1 MFNFCKERMLN
12 FKNTMSI
19 AFFLGKIIW
28 KSSPILVIV
37 LLVLLSA
44 EGLIV
49 AIQLFATREILNGI
63 KNANPGD
70 TYVFIWGIVYCSTFV
85 IGIFSVSITSWIQK
99 LLGEKSMLTINTTLL
114 EAIEKMPGMRFFEE
128 TKYRDKLETLR
139 DSTSWLPMQIVE
151 STGSV
156 ITGGISLISIII
168 VVGTLSPLLAVIL
181 IVSAIPYVIYANKFT
196 AMEWVYENEFA
207 SNRRKMSYYRD
218 NLLIKNTVQ
227 EVRLFNL
234 GEFFLKQ
241 YKETFDVVFS
251 AYKKIQTKS
260 LIPITLTGL
269 LSGGVAGLGYLWITY
284 KISNASLTIG
294 DIALYLTALFQL
306 NVLLRNVSNEFVE
319 TLELWRMGGDFHDFV
334 KLKPDVQISTNSK
347 FVDLHEMNI
356 EFKNVSFSYPTNNE
370 HKILR
375 NLSFRLNARQST
387 AIVGM
392 NGEGKSTIV
401 KLLCRFYD
409 PNEGEILINNI
420 NIKEIDIQH
429 LRKHI
434 SAIFQSFGKYG
445 LAIDEN
451 IGIGDYE
458 SIENKKQI
466 QEIAKRVGI
475 HEKINSYTD
484 SYKTMVGNEWNG
496 IEFSG
501 GQWQKIALARAFFR
515 NASTL
520 IMDEP
525 TAALDIKSEERLYNQ
540 FYLLTRQK
548 TVLLISHRFSTVKM
562 VDSIIVIKDG
572 EVIEQGSHEALMDKQ
587 GEYAK
592 MYLMQASS
600 FSLEGTVKNEKSQ

>member
-1 MFNFCKERMLN
+1 
-12 FKNTMSI
+12 MSI

-63 KNANPGD
+63 KNANPSD
-70 TYVFIWGIVYCSTFV
+70 TYVYIWGIVYCSTFV

-128 TKYRDKLETLR
+128 IKYRDKLETLR

-181 IVSAIPYVIYANKFT
+181 IVSAIPFVIYANKFT

-218 NLLIKNTVQ
+218 NLLMKNTVQ

-269 LSGGVAGLGYLWITY
+269 LSGGVSGIGYLWVTY

-334 KLKPDVQISTNSK
+334 KLKPDVQISPNSK
-347 FVDLHEMNI
+347 FVDLSEMNI
-356 EFKNVSFSYPTNNE
+356 EFKNVSFSYSTNKE

-409 PNEGEILINNI
+409 PDEGEILINNI
-420 NIKEIDIQH
+420 NIKEIEIQH

-475 HEKINSYTD
+475 HEKINSYSD

-525 TAALDIKSEERLYNQ
+525 TAALDIKSEEQLYNQ

>member
-1 MFNFCKERMLN
+1 MFNFCKKHMLN
-12 FKNTMSI
+12 FKNNMSI

-63 KNANPGD
+63 KNANPSD
-70 TYVFIWGIVYCSTFV
+70 TYVYIWGIVYCSTFV

-128 TKYRDKLETLR
+128 IKYRDKLETLR

-181 IVSAIPYVIYANKFT
+181 IVSAIPFVIYANKFT

-218 NLLIKNTVQ
+218 NLLMKNTVQ

-269 LSGGVAGLGYLWITY
+269 LSGGVSGIGYLWVTY
-284 KISNASLTIG
+284 KISNTSLTIG

-334 KLKPDVQISTNSK
+334 KLKPDVQISPNSK
-347 FVDLHEMNI
+347 FVDLSEMNI
-356 EFKNVSFSYPTNNE
+356 EFKNVSFSYSTNKE

-409 PNEGEILINNI
+409 PDEGEILINNI
-420 NIKEIDIQH
+420 NIKEIEIQH

-475 HEKINSYTD
+475 HEKINSYSD

-525 TAALDIKSEERLYNQ
+525 TAALDIKSEEQLYNQ

>member
-12 FKNTMSI
+12 FKNNMSI

-63 KNANPGD
+63 KNANPSD
-70 TYVFIWGIVYCSTFV
+70 TYVYIWGIVYCSTFV

-128 TKYRDKLETLR
+128 IKYRDKLETLR

-181 IVSAIPYVIYANKFT
+181 IVSAIPFVIYANKFT

-218 NLLIKNTVQ
+218 NLLMKNTVQ

-269 LSGGVAGLGYLWITY
+269 LSGGVAGLGYLWVTY

-294 DIALYLTALFQL
+294 DIALYLTAIFQL

-334 KLKPDVQISTNSK
+334 KLKPDVQISPNSK
-347 FVDLHEMNI
+347 FVDLSEMNI
-356 EFKNVSFSYPTNNE
+356 EFKNVSFSYSTNKE

-375 NLSFRLNARQST
+375 NLSFGLNARQST

-409 PNEGEILINNI
+409 PDEGEILINNI
-420 NIKEIDIQH
+420 NIKEIEIQH

-475 HEKINSYTD
+475 HEKINSYSD

-525 TAALDIKSEERLYNQ
+525 TAALDIKSEEQLYNQ

-600 FSLEGTVKNEKSQ
+600 FSLEGTVKNERSQ

>member
-1 MFNFCKERMLN
+1 MLN
-12 FKNTMSI
+12 FKNNMSI

-63 KNANPGD
+63 KNANPSD
-70 TYVFIWGIVYCSTFV
+70 TYVYIWGIVYCSTFV

-128 TKYRDKLETLR
+128 IKYRDKLETLR

-181 IVSAIPYVIYANKFT
+181 IVSAIPFVIYANKFT

-218 NLLIKNTVQ
+218 NLLMKNTVQ

-269 LSGGVAGLGYLWITY
+269 LSGGVSGIGYLWVTY

-334 KLKPDVQISTNSK
+334 KLKPDVQISPNSK
-347 FVDLHEMNI
+347 FVDLSEMNI
-356 EFKNVSFSYPTNNE
+356 EFKNVSFSYSTNKE

-409 PNEGEILINNI
+409 PDEGEILINNI
-420 NIKEIDIQH
+420 NIKEIEIQH

-475 HEKINSYTD
+475 HEKINSYSD

-525 TAALDIKSEERLYNQ
+525 TAALDIKSEEQLYNQ